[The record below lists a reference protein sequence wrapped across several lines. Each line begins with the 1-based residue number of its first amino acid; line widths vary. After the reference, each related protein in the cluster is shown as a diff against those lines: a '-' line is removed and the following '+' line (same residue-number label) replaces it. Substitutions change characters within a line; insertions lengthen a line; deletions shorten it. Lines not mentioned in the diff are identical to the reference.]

1 MSWFSSQIEHSR
13 WGSAIPKAQP
23 IIPPDLREK
32 PRRPVNSNVS
42 QSMNMK
48 DFGESASKLARN
60 PLGIIA
66 LFIVLVYGIAGTVLS
81 TSSEFLS
88 EEQREIFVWFLV
100 LFPVVVFIG
109 FLWLV
114 SKHHTKLYAP
124 TDYQTEEGFFRSLT
138 PEEKK
143 EKIRKEAEAFVGES
157 THEPETETAA
167 EAGLKKEEALLHN
180 ESINERILLAEE
192 LVLREVQY
200 EYGSSITRDASLG
213 NDLGFDGLFA
223 KDGKGYGVEVKLVRD
238 RINKPAVKS
247 EIRKYAQ
254 FASKRNFKNFNFV
267 LAFAVEDVFRFDE
280 AGVREFVKN
289 VSNSSGINTEVKVYS
304 LPELRDKYGI

>member
-1 MSWFSSQIEHSR
+1 
-13 WGSAIPKAQP
+13 
-23 IIPPDLREK
+23 
-32 PRRPVNSNVS
+32 
-42 QSMNMK
+42 MK

-81 TSSEFLS
+81 TSSEFLG
-88 EEQREIFVWFLV
+88 EGQREIFVWFLV

-143 EKIRKEAEAFVGES
+143 EKIRKEAEAFADES
-157 THEPETETAA
+157 SQEDEVAVKADENKQEVP
-167 EAGLKKEEALLHN
+167 LRN

-213 NDLGFDGLFA
+213 NDLGLDGLFA

-238 RINKPAVKS
+238 RINKPALKN
-247 EIRKYAQ
+247 EIRKYSQ
-254 FASKRNFKNFNFV
+254 FTFKRNFRNFHFV
-267 LAFAVEDVFRFDE
+267 LAFAVEDIFRFDE
-280 AGVREFVKN
+280 AGVKEFVKN
-289 VSNSSGINTEVKVYS
+289 VSNSAGINIEVKVYS

>member
-1 MSWFSSQIEHSR
+1 
-13 WGSAIPKAQP
+13 
-23 IIPPDLREK
+23 
-32 PRRPVNSNVS
+32 
-42 QSMNMK
+42 MK

-66 LFIVLVYGIAGTVLS
+66 LFIVLVYGIAGAVLS
-81 TSSEFLS
+81 TSTEFLG
-88 EEQREIFVWFLV
+88 EEQRSIFVWFLV
-100 LFPVVVFIG
+100 LFPVAVFIG

-124 TDYQTEEGFFRSLT
+124 TDYHTEEGFFRSLT

-143 EKIRKEAEAFVGES
+143 EKIRKEAEAFADENPPEPLAPSES
-157 THEPETETAA
+157 DQITFRS
-167 EAGLKKEEALLHN
+167 

-192 LVLREVQY
+192 LVLREVQN

-213 NDLGFDGLFA
+213 NDLGVDGLFA

-238 RINKPAVKS
+238 RINKPALKN
-247 EIRKYAQ
+247 EIKKYSQ
-254 FASKRNFKNFNFV
+254 FMSKRNFRNFNFV

-289 VSNSSGINTEVKVYS
+289 VSDSAGINTEVKVYA
-304 LPELRDKYGI
+304 LTELKAKYGI

>member
-1 MSWFSSQIEHSR
+1 
-13 WGSAIPKAQP
+13 
-23 IIPPDLREK
+23 
-32 PRRPVNSNVS
+32 
-42 QSMNMK
+42 MK

-88 EEQREIFVWFLV
+88 DDQRAIFVWFLV

-143 EKIRKEAEAFVGES
+143 EKIKKEAEAFADENPPVPPVA
-157 THEPETETAA
+157 PENE
-167 EAGLKKEEALLHN
+167 KPQFRS

-192 LVLREVQY
+192 LVLREVQN

-213 NDLGFDGLFA
+213 NDLGIDGLFA

-238 RINKPAVKS
+238 RVNKPALKS
-247 EIRKYAQ
+247 EIKKYSQ
-254 FASKRNFKNFNFV
+254 FVSKRSVRNFNFV

-280 AGVREFVKN
+280 AGVRDFVKN
-289 VSNSSGINTEVKVYS
+289 VSSSAGINTEVKVYS
-304 LPELRDKYGI
+304 LPELREKYGI

>member
-1 MSWFSSQIEHSR
+1 
-13 WGSAIPKAQP
+13 
-23 IIPPDLREK
+23 
-32 PRRPVNSNVS
+32 
-42 QSMNMK
+42 MNMK

-66 LFIVLVYGIAGTVLS
+66 LFIVLVYGIAGIVLS

-88 EEQREIFVWFLV
+88 EGQREIFVWFLV

-143 EKIRKEAEAFVGES
+143 EKIRKEAEAFAEES
-157 THEPETETAA
+157 AQEPETE
-167 EAGLKKEEALLHN
+167 AGRKKEKKDPLRN

-213 NDLGFDGLFA
+213 NDLGLDGLFS

-238 RINKPAVKS
+238 RINKPALKS
-247 EIRKYAQ
+247 EIKKYSQ
-254 FASKRNFKNFNFV
+254 FTSKRNFRNFNFV

-289 VSNSSGINTEVKVYS
+289 VSNSAEINVEVKVYS